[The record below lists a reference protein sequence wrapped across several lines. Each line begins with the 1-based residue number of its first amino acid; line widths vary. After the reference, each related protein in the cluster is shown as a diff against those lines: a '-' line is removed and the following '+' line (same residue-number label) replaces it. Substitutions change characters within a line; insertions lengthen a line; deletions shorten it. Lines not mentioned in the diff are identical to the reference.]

1 MGANSHDE
9 NTPHSLPA
17 GRTGKLAV
25 PLHRIP
31 LVTLGNLFVMLLLGA
46 AAAWW
51 WRAHGVRERAL
62 LLAKQHC
69 AKQGVELLDENVAR
83 RRLRLARDHRG
94 PIELAPHRFEAAAEV
109 DNPPVHSAEVIRL
122 DEWRQSRQKKV
133 GD

>member
-1 MGANSHDE
+1 MGANSHGE

-83 RRLRLARDHRG
+83 RRLRLAVTTVVSG
-94 PIELAPHRFEAAAEV
+94 
-109 DNPPVHSAEVIRL
+109 
-122 DEWRQSRQKKV
+122 
-133 GD
+133 G

>member
-1 MGANSHDE
+1 MGANSHGE

-46 AAAWW
+46 AGYHLGA
-51 WRAHGVRERAL
+51 
-62 LLAKQHC
+62 
-69 AKQGVELLDENVAR
+69 
-83 RRLRLARDHRG
+83 
-94 PIELAPHRFEAAAEV
+94 IELAPHRFEAAAEV

>member
-1 MGANSHDE
+1 MGANSHGE
-9 NTPHSLPA
+9 NPPHSLPA

-62 LLAKQHC
+62 LLA
-69 AKQGVELLDENVAR
+69 
-83 RRLRLARDHRG
+83 
-94 PIELAPHRFEAAAEV
+94 AEV